1 MGVIIYENGDQVP
14 YNGLAGMPQMMLT
27 ARDHTVTRYNSGK
40 VKVDTLYDGLFEAVI
55 EEMKY
60 NVTQD
65 RDNVILI
72 TGDVRTGKSN
82 LGYWICKLFDDSF
95 DMERG
100 YTLDFETLLNR
111 VHTASQTGEDVGRT
125 FWLDEATYV
134 ANRYDWMKSDV
145 KDFTKLLEMMGSRHW
160 MLCMIIPQKNRLNES
175 VFNDRVNLWFQ
186 VKERSWETDTHKK
199 RGYCSVT
206 RVIHRDNNSPW
217 LEELGWFRFPKMPED
232 VAKRYG
238 MIKDTAQVGAIEE
251 MVNRRQKIQDNG
263 IKLRRAVLQ
272 LHSMG
277 MTAEEIGNT
286 IGAKTQTIY
295 NMLSQ
300 GRKEQA
306 DAGGGQE

>member
-1 MGVIIYENGDQVP
+1 MGVKVYENGDQVP
-14 YNGLAGMPQMMLT
+14 YDGPAGMPQMMLT

-40 VKVDTLYDGLFEAVI
+40 IKVDTLYDGLFEAVI

-60 NVTQD
+60 NVSQD

-82 LGYWICKLFDDSF
+82 LGYWICKTFDDGF
-95 DMERG
+95 DMEQG
-100 YTLDFETLLNR
+100 YTLEFETLLNR
-111 VHTASQTGEDVGRT
+111 VYTACKTGEDIGRT
-125 FWLDEATYV
+125 FWLDEATNV

-145 KDFTKLLEMMGSRHW
+145 KDFNKLLEMMGSRHW
-160 MLCMIIPQKNRLNES
+160 MLCMIIPQKSRLNES

-186 VKERSWETDTHKK
+186 VRERSWENDTHKK

-206 RVIHRDNNSPW
+206 RVVHRDNQAPW

-238 MIKDTAQVGAIEE
+238 IIKDAAQVGAIEE
-251 MVNRRQKIQDNG
+251 MVNRRQKIKDNG

-277 MTAEEIGNT
+277 MTAEEIGQT

-295 NMLSQ
+295 NMLNQ